1 MRAARTEL
9 KVFLDRFATLTQ
21 REREV
26 LQHVVVGRLN
36 KQIAADLGIV
46 EKTIK
51 VHRHRVMEKMQV
63 TSLAELVRM
72 TERAQSRVGGQPLKS
87 AWPVRPRPNFA
98 IDTSLLESRMGANK
112 LLIAVVDDDA
122 AIRKA
127 LRRLLSS
134 ADMNVATFDSGQ
146 AFLDSLADQSPDCL
160 ILDLHMP
167 GISGLELL
175 QGLSRIDVAVPTI
188 VITAYDER
196 AMECLAAGAAAL
208 LA

>member
-1 MRAARTEL
+1 
-9 KVFLDRFATLTQ
+9 
-21 REREV
+21 
-26 LQHVVVGRLN
+26 
-36 KQIAADLGIV
+36 
-46 EKTIK
+46 
-51 VHRHRVMEKMQV
+51 
-63 TSLAELVRM
+63 
-72 TERAQSRVGGQPLKS
+72 
-87 AWPVRPRPNFA
+87 
-98 IDTSLLESRMGANK
+98 MGANK

-122 AIRKA
+122 AVRKA

-167 GISGLELL
+167 GITGLELL

-196 AMECLAAGAAAL
+196 AMECLAAGAELYLRKPVDDCVL
-208 LA
+208 LSAIETAIRTHAVR

>member
-1 MRAARTEL
+1 
-9 KVFLDRFATLTQ
+9 
-21 REREV
+21 
-26 LQHVVVGRLN
+26 
-36 KQIAADLGIV
+36 
-46 EKTIK
+46 
-51 VHRHRVMEKMQV
+51 ME
-63 TSLAELVRM
+63 T
-72 TERAQSRVGGQPLKS
+72 
-87 AWPVRPRPNFA
+87 
-98 IDTSLLESRMGANK
+98 NK

-146 AFLDSLADQSPDCL
+146 AFLDSLANQAPDCL

-175 QGLSRIDVAVPTI
+175 QGLSRIDVLVPTI

-196 AMECLAAGAAAL
+196 AMECLAAGAQVYLRKPVDDNVL
-208 LA
+208 LSAIESAIRTHTVR

>member
-1 MRAARTEL
+1 
-9 KVFLDRFATLTQ
+9 
-21 REREV
+21 
-26 LQHVVVGRLN
+26 
-36 KQIAADLGIV
+36 
-46 EKTIK
+46 
-51 VHRHRVMEKMQV
+51 
-63 TSLAELVRM
+63 
-72 TERAQSRVGGQPLKS
+72 
-87 AWPVRPRPNFA
+87 
-98 IDTSLLESRMGANK
+98 MGANK

-146 AFLDSLADQSPDCL
+146 SFLDSLANQSPDCL

-167 GISGLELL
+167 GITGLELL

-196 AMECLAAGAAAL
+196 AMECLAAGAQVYLRKPVDDQVL
-208 LA
+208 LSAIESAIRTHTVR

>member
-1 MRAARTEL
+1 
-9 KVFLDRFATLTQ
+9 
-21 REREV
+21 
-26 LQHVVVGRLN
+26 
-36 KQIAADLGIV
+36 
-46 EKTIK
+46 
-51 VHRHRVMEKMQV
+51 
-63 TSLAELVRM
+63 
-72 TERAQSRVGGQPLKS
+72 
-87 AWPVRPRPNFA
+87 
-98 IDTSLLESRMGANK
+98 MGANK

-146 AFLDSLADQSPDCL
+146 AFLDSLANQSPDCL

-175 QGLSRIDVAVPTI
+175 QGLSRIDVVVPTI

-196 AMECLAAGAAAL
+196 AMECLAAGAQVYLRKPVDDRVL
-208 LA
+208 LSAIESAIRTHAVR

>member
-1 MRAARTEL
+1 
-9 KVFLDRFATLTQ
+9 
-21 REREV
+21 
-26 LQHVVVGRLN
+26 
-36 KQIAADLGIV
+36 
-46 EKTIK
+46 
-51 VHRHRVMEKMQV
+51 ME
-63 TSLAELVRM
+63 T
-72 TERAQSRVGGQPLKS
+72 
-87 AWPVRPRPNFA
+87 
-98 IDTSLLESRMGANK
+98 NK

-146 AFLDSLADQSPDCL
+146 AFLDSLANQAPDCP

-175 QGLSRIDVAVPTI
+175 QGLSRIDVLVPTI

-196 AMECLAAGAAAL
+196 AMECLAAGAQVYLRKPVDDKVL
-208 LA
+208 LSAIESAIRTHTVR

>member
-1 MRAARTEL
+1 
-9 KVFLDRFATLTQ
+9 
-21 REREV
+21 
-26 LQHVVVGRLN
+26 
-36 KQIAADLGIV
+36 
-46 EKTIK
+46 
-51 VHRHRVMEKMQV
+51 
-63 TSLAELVRM
+63 
-72 TERAQSRVGGQPLKS
+72 
-87 AWPVRPRPNFA
+87 
-98 IDTSLLESRMGANK
+98 MGANK

-146 AFLDSLADQSPDCL
+146 AFLDSLGNQSPDCL

-175 QGLSRIDVAVPTI
+175 QGLSRIDVVVPTI

-196 AMECLAAGAAAL
+196 AIECLAAGAQVYLRKPVDDQVL
-208 LA
+208 LSAIESAIRTHTVR

>member
-1 MRAARTEL
+1 
-9 KVFLDRFATLTQ
+9 
-21 REREV
+21 
-26 LQHVVVGRLN
+26 
-36 KQIAADLGIV
+36 
-46 EKTIK
+46 
-51 VHRHRVMEKMQV
+51 
-63 TSLAELVRM
+63 
-72 TERAQSRVGGQPLKS
+72 
-87 AWPVRPRPNFA
+87 
-98 IDTSLLESRMGANK
+98 MGSNK

-146 AFLDSLADQSPDCL
+146 SFLDSLANQSPDCL

-196 AMECLAAGAAAL
+196 AMECLAAGAQVYLRKPVDDLVL
-208 LA
+208 LSAIKSAIRTHAVR

>member
-1 MRAARTEL
+1 
-9 KVFLDRFATLTQ
+9 
-21 REREV
+21 
-26 LQHVVVGRLN
+26 
-36 KQIAADLGIV
+36 
-46 EKTIK
+46 
-51 VHRHRVMEKMQV
+51 
-63 TSLAELVRM
+63 
-72 TERAQSRVGGQPLKS
+72 
-87 AWPVRPRPNFA
+87 
-98 IDTSLLESRMGANK
+98 MGSNK

-167 GISGLELL
+167 GITGLELL

-196 AMECLAAGAAAL
+196 AMECLAAGAQVYLRKPVDDQVL
-208 LA
+208 LSAIESAIRTHTVR